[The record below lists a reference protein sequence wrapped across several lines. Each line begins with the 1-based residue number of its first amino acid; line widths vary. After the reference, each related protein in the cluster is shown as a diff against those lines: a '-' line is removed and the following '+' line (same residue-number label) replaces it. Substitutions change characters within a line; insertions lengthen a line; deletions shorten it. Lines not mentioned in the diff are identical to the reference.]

1 MTDKS
6 SIDIETP
13 WCATCKEYTEYEASS
28 LDSDR
33 SIIYKCNKC
42 NDRMW
47 SASMCKNSILIS
59 KIIFPILLIIEICV
73 PFFLGLSALIS
84 IIYITASLL
93 VIAIIYRVAFYR
105 QSKHLKVFND
115 SARRQVLKK
124 SED

>member
-28 LDSDR
+28 LDSGG
-33 SIIYKCNKC
+33 SIYKCNKC
-42 NDRMW
+42 SDRMW
-47 SASMCKNSILIS
+47 SASMCKNSVLIS
-59 KIIFPILLIIEICV
+59 KIIFPILLIIEISV
-73 PFFLGLSALIS
+73 PFYLGLSALIS

-105 QSKHLKVFND
+105 QSKHLRVFND

>member
-28 LDSDR
+28 LDRGGSM
-33 SIIYKCNKC
+33 YKCNKC
-42 NDRMW
+42 SDRMW

>member
-1 MTDKS
+1 MNDKS

-28 LDSDR
+28 LDRGGSM
-33 SIIYKCNKC
+33 YKCNKC
-42 NDRMW
+42 SDRMW

>member
-28 LDSDR
+28 LDSGG
-33 SIIYKCNKC
+33 SIYKCNKC
-42 NDRMW
+42 SDRMW

-59 KIIFPILLIIEICV
+59 KIIFPILLIIEISV
-73 PFFLGLSALIS
+73 PFYLGLSALIS

-93 VIAIIYRVAFYR
+93 VMAIVYRVAFYR
-105 QSKHLKVFND
+105 QPKHLKVFND
-115 SARRQVLKK
+115 WARREVFKK

>member
-28 LDSDR
+28 LDRGGSM
-33 SIIYKCNKC
+33 YKCNKC
-42 NDRMW
+42 SDRMW

-124 SED
+124 SEN

>member
-28 LDSDR
+28 LDRGGSM
-33 SIIYKCNKC
+33 YKCNKC
-42 NDRMW
+42 SDRMW

-59 KIIFPILLIIEICV
+59 KIIFPILLIIEISV
-73 PFFLGLSALIS
+73 PFYLGLSALIS

>member
-28 LDSDR
+28 LDSGG
-33 SIIYKCNKC
+33 SIYKCNKC
-42 NDRMW
+42 SDRMW

-59 KIIFPILLIIEICV
+59 KIIFPILLIIEISV
-73 PFFLGLSALIS
+73 PFYLGLSALIS

>member
-28 LDSDR
+28 LDSGG
-33 SIIYKCNKC
+33 SIYKCNKC
-42 NDRMW
+42 SDRMW

-59 KIIFPILLIIEICV
+59 KIIFPILLIIEISV

-93 VIAIIYRVAFYR
+93 VMAIVYRVAFYR

-115 SARRQVLKK
+115 RARREVFKK

>member
-6 SIDIETP
+6 YIDIKTP
-13 WCATCKEYTEYEASS
+13 WCATCKKHTEYKTRSS
-28 LDSDR
+28 GESG
-33 SIIYKCNKC
+33 SIYICDKCD
-42 NDRMW
+42 DRMW

-73 PFFLGLSALIS
+73 PFFLGLPALIS

-93 VIAIIYRVAFYR
+93 VMAIVYRVAFYK
-105 QSKHLKVFND
+105 QPKHLKAFND
-115 SARRQVLKK
+115 WAQRQALTK

>member
-1 MTDKS
+1 MNDKS

-28 LDSDR
+28 LDSGG
-33 SIIYKCNKC
+33 SIYKCNKC
-42 NDRMW
+42 SDRMW